1 MVTGILNE
9 TKAFS
14 LFNWYVSVCTSS
26 SVVALSRNGFN
37 ELFFRN
43 FWNGLLE
50 SIMVFDKLEPK
61 LLKTLLK
68 ALAISVGFVISLP
81 FTLTMFGWTL
91 LLDFTVI
98 SYRIPFHI
106 KAVLLPFLSKSNLK
120 YSFLHLLKRS
130 HYFSIF

>member
-106 KAVLLPFLSKSNLK
+106 KVVLLPFLSKSNLK
-120 YSFLHLLKRS
+120 YSFLHLLKRL

>member
-1 MVTGILNE
+1 MRVFSHFWTGVTWVVFIDL
-9 TKAFS
+9 TKNTLLQLPINDKAQWS
-14 LFNWYVSVCTSS
+14 WQNINIVLKS
-26 SVVALSRNGFN
+26 
-37 ELFFRN
+37 
-43 FWNGLLE
+43 LLE

-106 KAVLLPFLSKSNLK
+106 KVVLLPFLSKSNLK
-120 YSFLHLLKRS
+120 YSFLHLLKRL